1 MLSLGDIDVPRA
13 LINVAYLAALSALGI
28 WAGARTYRRR
38 LYV

>member
-1 MLSLGDIDVPRA
+1 MA
-13 LINVAYLAALSALGI
+13 LIHVAYLAALTAAGI

>member
-1 MLSLGDIDVPRA
+1 MA
-13 LINVAYLAALSALGI
+13 LIHVAYLTALSALGI